1 MNFLNTAG
9 KHPPAEDDDPET
21 PRSPGP
27 IEPEPDTPEPDNE
40 EDHGLDT
47 GVQVRPVGSIVPSTP
62 RIAAARTILGM

>member
-1 MNFLNTAG
+1 MDCLKSAG
-9 KHPPAEDDDPET
+9 KHPPAEEDEPKN

-47 GVQVRPVGSIVPSTP
+47 GVQVRSELRP
-62 RIAAARTILGM
+62 